1 VDVLV
6 TYDIATLDLVGQR
19 RLARVA
25 AVCERFGVRVQY
37 SVFECRLNAASLQ
50 AMIGEL
56 LDTMHPTEDSIHIY
70 RFDRPIPEV
79 RSSLGRKRSSSV
91 GQPWIV
97 RPSPPDSGDP

>member
-6 TYDIATLDLVGQR
+6 TYDIATFDQAGER
-19 RLARVA
+19 RLVRVA

-50 AMIGEL
+50 AMVGEL
-56 LDTMHPTEDSIHIY
+56 LDVMHDTEDSIHIY

-97 RPSPPDSGDP
+97 RPSPRSSSDP